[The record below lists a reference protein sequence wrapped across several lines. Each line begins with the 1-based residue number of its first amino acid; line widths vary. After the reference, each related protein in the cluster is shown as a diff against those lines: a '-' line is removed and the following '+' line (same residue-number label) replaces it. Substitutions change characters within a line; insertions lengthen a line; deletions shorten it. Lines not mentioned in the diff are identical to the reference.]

1 MTTPLICMIKRH
13 AKRKWG
19 WWERYALSWRVRKA
33 NWWAKVLTKRGWK
46 KNLRGLKRDGGGW
59 GEEKRVQRLMAVH
72 IIFCQS
78 VSRTS
83 SVTTDVT
90 MFWLLGGRRV
100 LFSKHRGVVDSVSRW
115 ISCLQS
121 TLAHMMVFQCWK
133 RDNFYLLC
141 KRQAENFHLGL
152 KKTEFSVSQW
162 LLQNIFCIIM
172 LHMDIKDRNTR
183 PECFRITFSTCGRS
197 EKQNRRIT
205 SVITVTYTL

>member
-1 MTTPLICMIKRH
+1 MSKGIDQTGL
-13 AKRKWG
+13 
-19 WWERYALSWRVRKA
+19 E
-33 NWWAKVLTKRGWK
+33 K
-46 KNLRGLKRDGGGW
+46 KSQRTQTRWRGLGRGKARAKINGSAYYFLPVSQSD
-59 GEEKRVQRLMAVH
+59 LM
-72 IIFCQS
+72 
-78 VSRTS
+78 TS

-90 MFWLLGGRRV
+90 VFWLLGGRRV

-162 LLQNIFCIIM
+162 LLQNMFCIIM

-197 EKQNRRIT
+197 EKQNKNYLSNHCHVYIV
-205 SVITVTYTL
+205 SAI

>member
-1 MTTPLICMIKRH
+1 MSKGIDQTGLEKKISEDSNEMEGIGE
-13 AKRKWG
+13 RKSACKING
-19 WWERYALSWRVRKA
+19 SAYYFLPVSQS
-33 NWWAKVLTKRGWK
+33 
-46 KNLRGLKRDGGGW
+46 D
-59 GEEKRVQRLMAVH
+59 LM
-72 IIFCQS
+72 
-78 VSRTS
+78 TS

-90 MFWLLGGRRV
+90 VFWLLGGRRV

-152 KKTEFSVSQW
+152 KKSEFSVSQW
-162 LLQNIFCIIM
+162 LLQNMFCIIM